1 VPEVVSALPAV
12 AVPRLVRLPASPR
25 CTGLEAWW
33 FDLIPWMTTFGGT
46 AFDDSGKAVFDE
58 DAKSQ
63 AALTW
68 LFNQMESGRSSR
80 R

>member
-1 VPEVVSALPAV
+1 
-12 AVPRLVRLPASPR
+12 
-25 CTGLEAWW
+25 
-33 FDLIPWMTTFGGT
+33 MTTFGGT